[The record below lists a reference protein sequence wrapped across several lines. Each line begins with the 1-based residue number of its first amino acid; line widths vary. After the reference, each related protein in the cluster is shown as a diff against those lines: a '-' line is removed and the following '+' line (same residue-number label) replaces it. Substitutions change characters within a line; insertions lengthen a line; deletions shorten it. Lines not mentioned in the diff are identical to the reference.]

1 MAKKLQL
8 LKHAPRNWLLG
19 QRSKQLYQGICDYC
33 RERVFIEK
41 TSENALE
48 FIRSWIKSKYLIL
61 DTETTGIEYD
71 SEIVD
76 IAIID
81 LDKNLI
87 FASLVKPICP
97 IPEEAT
103 MIHGITNEMVAD
115 APSWLEVWAQ
125 VQKLLSGKTLL
136 IYNAD
141 FD

>member
-1 MAKKLQL
+1 M
-8 LKHAPRNWLLG
+8 
-19 QRSKQLYQGICDYC
+19 
-33 RERVFIEK
+33 
-41 TSENALE
+41 
-48 FIRSWIKSKYLIL
+48 L